1 MHYLDII
8 IIVMASGN
16 STVGRPRLRINMEE
30 VAEMRKVGLSIT
42 KISEVIEVSRSTLY
56 RALEDNNLIGATD
69 ISDQELDAI
78 IASYKETHPND
89 GERMLIGYLRSRNI
103 HIPRSRIRNSIHRI
117 DPHGIELRKLT
128 TIRRR
133 TYHVEG
139 PNYVW
144 HMDGNHKLIRW
155 KFIIHGAIDGYSR
168 LVVFLKCSTNNTAAT
183 VLSSFITATQSY
195 GVPKRLRTD
204 LGGENVDAWQYM
216 VDYHGGDERCVITG
230 SSVHNERIERL
241 WRDVRNSVITPF
253 REKFQSLEL
262 QEILDVDNDIDLFCL
277 HEVFIDHINHSLS
290 SFVNSWNNHPLT
302 TEHNQTPVQ
311 LFHIRY
317 NLDSDSS
324 DDNNVQPQLQQQSS
338 TSLQTTSHV
347 SIPNL
352 SYDPCLS
359 LHTQVKVMIS
369 QASTQQACDV
379 YRQVVLAV
387 GQHITRGCLQCMFT

>member
-1 MHYLDII
+1 
-8 IIVMASGN
+8 
-16 STVGRPRLRINMEE
+16 MEE

-56 RALEDNNLIGATD
+56 RALEDNDLIGATD

-155 KFIIHGAIDGYSR
+155 MFIIHGAIDGYSR

-324 DDNNVQPQLQQQSS
+324 DDNNVQPQSQQQSS

-359 LHTQVKVMIS
+359 LHTQVKVLIS

-379 YRQVVLAV
+379 YKQVVLAV
-387 GQHITRGCLQCMFT
+387 GQHITGGCLQCMFT